1 MRRTC
6 APVWKSGHGCNAFLH
21 RFARRNMENPHTC
34 YESFVPFED
43 LGVAQ
48 TWLPLRLCTLIPP
61 SHAQP
66 LETLHTCSESF
77 VTSEKLKAC
86 AITRAPQD
94 PQLRMRALSLVI
106 AIFVN

>member
-1 MRRTC
+1 M
-6 APVWKSGHGCNAFLH
+6 K
-21 RFARRNMENPHTC
+21 NPHTC

-61 SHAQP
+61 SHAQT
-66 LETLHTCSESF
+66 LKTLHTCSESF
-77 VTSEKLKAC
+77 VTFEKLKAC

-94 PQLRMRALSLVI
+94 PQLRMRILILVI
-106 AIFVN
+106 AIFLSEIISAWRSGGPGDPSGGVVLVA